1 MKIYLDTSVYNR
13 PFDDQTQV
21 KIFLETQASISIF
34 QLIAE
39 QTIELINS
47 PVLERENQRNLS
59 TIRQNFMQTYLD
71 NAPIYQSLTPII
83 IERARQ
89 LQNQGLKNFD
99 ALHVASAEAAQS
111 DYFLT
116 CDRRLINRC
125 KTLTLKVI
133 NPVDYILEIEDEN
146 IE

>member
-89 LQNQGLKNFD
+89 LQNQGLKIFD